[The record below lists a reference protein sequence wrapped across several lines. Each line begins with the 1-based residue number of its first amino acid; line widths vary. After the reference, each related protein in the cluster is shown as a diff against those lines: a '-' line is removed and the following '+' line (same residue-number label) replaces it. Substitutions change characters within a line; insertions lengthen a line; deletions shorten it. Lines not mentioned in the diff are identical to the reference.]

1 MSLEEHSLDPML
13 EERCEV
19 CGAKLTAAE
28 IQAARDVNGPYVCT
42 VHADETL
49 PAQPDEVDGPEGD
62 AAV

>member
-19 CGAKLTAAE
+19 CGAPLTDVE
-28 IQAARDVNGPYVCT
+28 IQAARDVNGPYLCT

-49 PAQPDEVDGPEGD
+49 PAQPDEADAPEDD
-62 AAV
+62 AGV